1 MLTEGKVVK
10 MASLK
15 LFLECIVGNVSKVE
29 YIMKKFS
36 FFNRK
41 KNSYL
46 WRNAYFHCIFMFCGI
61 LKKYGRF

>member
-36 FFNRK
+36 FFKERK
-41 KNSYL
+41 IAIYGET
-46 WRNAYFHCIFMFCGI
+46 HIFIVFSCFVV
-61 LKKYGRF
+61 Y